1 MAPEGDEPRRRPV
14 LIAAGIAAAI
24 AALIAVLALVLL
36 GGGGATRKLPPAP
49 TLPAS
54 TSTIATPTQP
64 PAGPPA
70 KLAPTHEQLGINVNR
85 LFNDRTFTPAQIDA
99 SLAALR
105 RTGATLARSDALWEA
120 GEPTA
125 PTAGVHHYDW
135 SFDDEIAG
143 SLAAHGLQWLPILD
157 YSAPWAQSIPGQDHS
172 APRPASDFALWAGAV
187 AARYGAGG
195 TFWRQHPA
203 LRAPPVDTYEVW
215 NEPDN
220 PTFWVPAPNAAYYAN
235 LYLQTRDAIAAA
247 DPGARVLVGGL
258 TNPRAF
264 LPAML
269 HARPDLVGHVDGV
282 AIHPYGAN
290 PLVALRNVE
299 VARSV
304 LDSLGLSAVPMYV
317 TEVGW
322 TTRPAGALDWAPAQA
337 RPGYI
342 SATLATLGHTNCGLA
357 AALLYTWVTPE
368 RNPKNPQD
376 WFGIE
381 PPGGGGGPDVSA
393 FTTGVEKAAA
403 PAPTVR
409 LCAG

>member
-14 LIAAGIAAAI
+14 LIAAGIVAAI
-24 AALIAVLALVLL
+24 AALIVVVALVVF
-36 GGGGATRKLPPAP
+36 GGGATPKRPPAP
-49 TLPAS
+49 TVPAS
-54 TSTIATPTQP
+54 TSTTATPTQP
-64 PAGPPA
+64 MAGPPA
-70 KLAPTHEQLGINVNR
+70 KPAPTRERLGINVNR
-85 LFNDRTFTPAQIDA
+85 LFNDGTFTRAQIDS

-125 PTAGVHHYDW
+125 PTGGVHRYDW
-135 SFDDEIAG
+135 SFDDQIAG
-143 SLAAHGLQWLPILD
+143 ALAAHGLQWLPILD

-172 APRPASDFALWAGAV
+172 APRSASDFAAWAGAL

-203 LRAPPVDTYEVW
+203 LSALPVDTYEVW

-220 PTFWVPAPNAAYYAN
+220 PAFWVPEPNAAYYAN
-235 LYLQTRDAIAAA
+235 LYLETRDAIAAA
-247 DPGARVLVGGL
+247 DPGARVIVGGL

-264 LPAML
+264 LPAMF
-269 HARPDLVGHVDGV
+269 HARPDLAGHVDGV

-290 PLVALRNVE
+290 PFVALATVRT
-299 VARSV
+299 ARSV
-304 LDSLGLSAVPMYV
+304 LDSLGLPAVPLYV
-317 TEVGW
+317 TEFGW
-322 TTRPAGALDWAPAQA
+322 TTSPEGALDWAPAQA

-342 SATLATLGHTNCGLA
+342 SATLAALGHTNCGIA

-368 RNPKNPQD
+368 RNPKNAQD

-381 PPGGGGGPDVSA
+381 PPPGGGSPSVTA
-393 FTTGVEKAAA
+393 FTAGLAKAAA
-403 PAPTVR
+403 PAPTVP
-409 LCAG
+409 LCTG